1 MTEEE
6 NINNPIDCDNATTND
21 TKCKEVDDDV
31 VQQFKIIMIIVLI
44 VLLAFLGFFVYN
56 LIKCYLPKWRKALHE
71 EPRKANIESSV
82 TSQNKEGA
90 QIEFGTV
97 A

>member
-6 NINNPIDCDNATTND
+6 KINNTINCDNATTND

-31 VQQFKIIMIIVLI
+31 VQQFKIIMIIVVI

-56 LIKCYLPKWRKALHE
+56 LIKCYLPKWRGKLHE
-71 EPRKANIESSV
+71 EPRKANIESSE
-82 TSQNKEGA
+82 TKEPGA
-90 QIEFGTV
+90 QIEFGSV